1 MRSWMIIVAAAAF
14 MAGCA
19 STQVKRA
26 ENFAAQK
33 DWGKAVSAY
42 RTAQDDAPNDIA
54 IRSALKRAELEAAEY
69 YYQRGVAAAHRG
81 DREQA
86 QAEYEQGLLAM
97 PDHAKLQTALLQM
110 ASDRE
115 AERLLAEAGRYAE
128 VSDWPRADQLLQKAQ
143 ALRPGDGII
152 AARLEMIK
160 TGAARGSKEEF
171 ALSSTRPVTLNFKNA
186 GIKPAFEF
194 MAKSFG
200 INVIFDEDIREKE
213 ITLFAQDLPFRQ
225 ALDLMLA
232 TTQTFYKK
240 VGPAT
245 MIIAPDTRDKRGQ
258 YEDYVIRT
266 FQLTNSGAKEMADLL
281 RGAMTLQK
289 VVINE
294 SLNTVTVRDKPD
306 VLALAADL
314 VRVNDL
320 RLAEMVLDVEILEVN
335 RTKAD
340 QLGFDYGS
348 IMSITFP
355 PYQLAGSLSDT
366 LRQGVLTLP
375 AVSFRYFKQNV
386 GAKTLANPKI
396 RVVNGRE
403 AKIHIGDRVPLRSAT
418 IQDATGQTRTTF
430 EYNDIGIRLNV
441 QPQIYIDNSALVKMG
456 LEVSTLGQD
465 LGPPGEP
472 AFSIG
477 TRNAQTYMLLRDGE
491 TAILGGLI
499 RDEERNVRVRV
510 PGLGQIPVL
519 GGLFTTLDDSVVRT
533 DVLLTITPRIIRP
546 WELAPEEARQ
556 LYSGTAEVYTGK
568 PRFGDAAGPGV
579 QSEGG
584 AGWKTAKAGRMSPA
598 IAFDAGDYRG
608 KTGGKVS
615 LGLTARN
622 AVGYGGGMR
631 IKIDYSPEMLEF
643 IGLEDGAGR
652 VADAGNGTVIAQF
665 DGQPGGDVHVLGRLA
680 FKARKSGVSFIAAA
694 GVADR
699 LDGIRLLPGS
709 AYVRIEE

>member
-1 MRSWMIIVAAAAF
+1 MRRWLAVMTAAAL

-19 STQVKRA
+19 SAQVKRA
-26 ENFAAQK
+26 EHFAAQK
-33 DWGKAVSAY
+33 DWVKAVSAY
-42 RTAQDDAPNDIA
+42 RAAQDEAPNDIA
-54 IRSALKRAELEAAEY
+54 VRSALKRAELEAAEY
-69 YYQRGVAAAHRG
+69 YYQSGVAAAQRG

-97 PDHAKLQTALLQM
+97 PEHAKLQTALFRM

-115 AERLLAEAGRYAE
+115 AERLLAEAGRYVE
-128 VSDWPRADQLLQKAQ
+128 VSEWGRADQLLHKAQ
-143 ALRPGDGII
+143 ALRPGDGMI
-152 AARLEMIK
+152 AARLEMVK

-171 ALSSTRPVTLNFKNA
+171 ALASTRPVTLNFKNA

-194 MAKSFG
+194 MARSFG

-266 FQLTNSGAKEMADLL
+266 FQLTNAGAKEMADLL

-306 VLALAADL
+306 VLALVADL
-314 VRVNDL
+314 VRANDL

-348 IMSITFP
+348 TMSITFP

-366 LRQGVLTLP
+366 LRQGVLSLP
-375 AVSFRYFKQNV
+375 AITFRYFKQNV
-386 GAKTLANPKI
+386 DAKTLANPKI

-403 AKIHIGDRVPLRSAT
+403 ARIHIGDRVPLRSST

-456 LEVSTLGQD
+456 LEVSTLGQN
-465 LGPPGEP
+465 LGTPDEP

-499 RDEERNVRVRV
+499 RDEERSLRVRV

-533 DVLLTITPRIIRP
+533 DVLLTITPRVIRP
-546 WELAPEEARQ
+546 WELAPEETRR
-556 LYSGTAEVYTGK
+556 LYSGTAEAYTGK
-568 PRFGDAAGPGV
+568 PRFGDAAGRGQ
-579 QSEGG
+579 QSEEG
-584 AGWKTAKAGRMSPA
+584 AGWQNVKTGMSPA
-598 IAFDAGDYRG
+598 ISFDAGDYRG
-608 KTGGKVS
+608 KAGGKVF

-622 AVGYGGGMR
+622 VVGYGGGIR
-631 IKIDYSPEMLEF
+631 IKINYSPEMLEF
-643 IGLEDGAGR
+643 IGLEDGGGR
-652 VADAGNGTVIAQF
+652 VAEAGNGTLIAQF
-665 DGQPGGDVHVLGRLA
+665 DGQPGGDVHALGRLA
-680 FKARKSGVSFIAAA
+680 FKARKPGVSFIAAG

-699 LDGIRLLPGS
+699 LDDIRLLPGS